1 MAKPAT
7 EARLAAA
14 ANGFTQVLARDYNG
28 YVMVQNSTIVVG
40 NKIRINSTDYDAKRV
55 EPQT

>member
-7 EARLAAA
+7 DMRLQRAAE
-14 ANGFTQVLARDYNG
+14 GFTQVLARDYNG

>member
-14 ANGFTQVLARDYNG
+14 ANGFTQAISA
-28 YVMVQNSTIVVG
+28 Q
-40 NKIRINSTDYDAKRV
+40 
-55 EPQT
+55 

>member
-1 MAKPAT
+1 MANPAT
-7 EARLAAA
+7 DARRAA